1 MTVTTLRTEE
11 IALRTAIAPARCA
24 ETGRDAA
31 PRSATPT
38 TSVTP
43 ATASNTVSRELVHR
57 TQVCEVLLTGWNRTD
72 ESRFTVTGRW
82 MLDHRMFTN
91 IQGRHDPLIAAET
104 FRQAAILLA
113 HAEFGVP
120 LDHAFLM
127 WDLAVEVSPEG
138 LRVGEDTAAVEIEM
152 SCHDVVRRR
161 GVASSI
167 RYTAVFRR
175 DGRIV
180 ATASG
185 TCTCAS
191 PAVYRRL
198 RGERLEA
205 PARPLP
211 LVAPTAPQNVGR
223 TSPRDVV
230 LSPTDDPHHWLLR
243 ADTRHPVLFDHEVDH
258 VPGMVLLEAA
268 RQAMVA
274 ALGPDAFLRSM
285 NSEFKRY
292 VELDAP
298 CVLEVRS
305 VDAAADGQEA
315 VRVTGRQ
322 GEDVVFTA
330 DVTAVRVP
338 AV

>member
-1 MTVTTLRTEE
+1 MSITTFRTEE
-11 IALRTAIAPARCA
+11 IAIDTTIAPARGTEA
-24 ETGRDAA
+24 GRDAA
-31 PRSATPT
+31 PLTA
-38 TSVTP
+38 
-43 ATASNTVSRELVHR
+43 ATAAPSITVPRELVHR
-57 TQVCEVLLTGWNRTD
+57 TQLCEVLLTDWSRTD
-72 ESRFTVTGRW
+72 DSHFTVAGRW

-113 HAEFGVP
+113 HAEFNVP
-120 LDHAFLM
+120 LEHHFLM
-127 WDLAVEVSPEG
+127 WDLSVEVSPEG
-138 LRVGEDTAAVEIEM
+138 LYTGDDTTAVEIEM
-152 SCHDVVRRR
+152 SCHDVTWRR
-161 GVASSI
+161 GSASSI

-175 DGRIV
+175 DGQIV

-198 RGERLEA
+198 RGERLDT
-205 PARPLP
+205 PVRPLP

-223 TSPRDVV
+223 TSPMDVV
-230 LSPTDDPHHWLLR
+230 LAPTDDPHSWILR

-258 VPGMVLLEAA
+258 IPGMVLLEAA

-274 ALGPDAFLRSM
+274 ELGQNAFLQAM

-292 VELDAP
+292 VELDTP
-298 CVLEVRS
+298 CFLEVDRI
-305 VDAAADGQEA
+305 AAAEGLEA

-322 GEDVVFTA
+322 GEDVVFAA